1 MSLEQELDRAIAT
14 ATAMAAEGE
23 QLTAVMPAQP
33 DAHET
38 VYLSAFERGAE
49 RTYVVFDDSG
59 KVISDRRT
67 VGDTVTVIALAERAE
82 EVSAATAA
90 EDLQLAFS
98 DLAATLG
105 QLDPEA
111 AAAAAAVADAAAQT
125 GAAAAGP
132 RAASPAYL
140 DQIAQIA
147 ADLGASLDVFEQHAE
162 QLAAAAATDPAKAE
176 PAAAAW
182 QAMALAARSG
192 DPAGF
197 GQAMTAATG
206 AMDALVDEVV
216 EHYRVGLT

>member
-1 MSLEQELDRAIAT
+1 MTLERELDRAIAT
-14 ATAMAAEGE
+14 ATTMAAAGE
-23 QLTAVMPAQP
+23 QVTAVMPAQP
-33 DAHET
+33 GAHEM

-59 KVISDRRT
+59 AVISDRRT

-105 QLDPEA
+105 SIDHDA
-111 AAAAAAVADAAAQT
+111 AAAAAAVAGTAART
-125 GAAAAGP
+125 AATASGP

-140 DQIAQIA
+140 DQIAQVA
-147 ADLGASLDVFEQHAE
+147 GDLGAALDVFEQHAE

-206 AMDALVDEVV
+206 AMDALIEEVV